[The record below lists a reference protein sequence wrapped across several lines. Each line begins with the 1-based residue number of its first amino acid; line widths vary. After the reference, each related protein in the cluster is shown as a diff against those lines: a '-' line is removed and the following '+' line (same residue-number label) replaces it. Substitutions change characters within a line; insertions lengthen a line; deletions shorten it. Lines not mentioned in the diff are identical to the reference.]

1 MNNTQNKEKMEFN
14 NLKEVQNLLRT
25 NALGGLSMS
34 TKKARTRIEQYIS
47 QLKEKSSSFAAA
59 SKKVEEPKVV
69 VTPKVEVKEEK
80 KLVDPEKLQKIQ
92 AEREVA
98 NQRKEARLAEN
109 MNRSSIRN
117 FENNPDKFAGQNRND
132 KTRQGGVG
140 SQTRDFRNNSNQAR
154 QNSGGFRNPQ
164 GQKPN
169 GQYQGKPAGQRSTG
183 TRLAP
188 QPTLDVSELAKNN
201 NHAKKKVFTK
211 DKPADEKKSMNK
223 KALVMRGYVEDDESV
238 YDENVVVARKKSGKK
253 TKEQSVA
260 VVAPKIDHAVIT
272 TDNLTVKIL
281 SEATGRSV
289 PEIMSKFLMLGMVV
303 NINSNIEFEAAE
315 LVASE
320 LGVTLEK
327 KLSQTFEEKVAEM
340 HSQETDEEKD
350 LIKRPPVV
358 TVMGHVDHGKTSLLD
373 RIRKTNVIA
382 GEAGGITQ
390 HIGAYTIN
398 VDGETVTFIDTPGH
412 AAFGAMRE
420 RGAKLTDVA
429 ILVVAADDGVM
440 PQTIEAIKYIK
451 AANVPMIVAINK
463 IDLQTANQDK
473 IKQQLT
479 EYDVIPE
486 EWGGD
491 AIIVPISAKQG
502 INIDKLLEMVL
513 FVAEY
518 QNLRANPKRKA
529 SGSIIEARLDKGMGS
544 VATVLVQN
552 GTLSVGENIVVG
564 TCSGKVRA
572 MINDKGVHVKKAGPS
587 TPVQILGL
595 TGVPNAGDA
604 LYAVDSELAKQVA
617 QERLASERKSMIK
630 AADLSM
636 DSLMSKIADANY
648 KDFNVIIKADV
659 QGSLEA
665 LVESLGCIKNE
676 EVKVRPIHCGVGAI
690 NENDVMMASA
700 SNAVIIGFNVKPDF
714 KAKVIAEKSKI
725 DIKFYKIIYEAIDFV
740 TKKIDTMKT
749 PKFKEVVT
757 GHAEIRMVFKA
768 SKVGQIAGTYVLD
781 GKISK
786 HSKVR
791 VYRKDKLLFEGSIAT
806 IQREKNEAKDV
817 NAGYEC
823 GVVFDGFSDFVVGD
837 TFETYNLER
846 IN

>member
-1 MNNTQNKEKMEFN
+1 LNSTEKKDRMELN
-14 NLKEVQNLLRT
+14 NLKEIQNIIKT
-25 NALGGLSMS
+25 NALGSLISS
-34 TKKARTRIEQYIS
+34 AKKARSKIDQLM
-47 QLKEKSSSFAAA
+47 QALKEKGATFATPVK
-59 SKKVEEPKVV
+59 SVEPPKAQEVKAQPVV
-69 VTPKVEVKEEK
+69 EKAVNPEIKAETQAKVEVNRAK
-80 KLVDPEKLQKIQ
+80 
-92 AEREVA
+92 AEQRLHD
-98 NQRKEARLAEN
+98 NQ
-109 MNRSSIRN
+109 NRTRIRN
-117 FENNPDKFAGQNRND
+117 FDGQKDQGFDKRQKPGFGQGQNTQRGPRPAGGQFAGKPGQFAG
-132 KTRQGGVG
+132 K
-140 SQTRDFRNNSNQAR
+140 
-154 QNSGGFRNPQ
+154 PQ
-164 GQKPN
+164 GPRP
-169 GQYQGKPAGQRSTG
+169 QGAARPAP
-183 TRLAP
+183 AP
-188 QPTLDVSELAKNN
+188 TIDASELAKNN
-201 NHAKKKVFTK
+201 NHAKKKVFAK
-211 DKPADEKKSMNK
+211 EKPMDEKKSMNK
-223 KALVMRGYVEDDESV
+223 KALVMRGYVEDEST
-238 YDENVVVARKKSGKK
+238 YDDNVVVARKKGKK
-253 TKEQSVA
+253 VKEQAPV
-260 VVAPKIDHAVIT
+260 VVAPKVEHAVIT
-272 TDNLTVKIL
+272 TDNLTVKVL
-281 SEATGRSV
+281 SEKIGRTV
-289 PEIMSKFLMLGMVV
+289 AEIMGKFLMLGMMV
-303 NINSNIEFEAAE
+303 NINSNIDFEAAE
-315 LVASE
+315 LICSE
-320 LGVTLEK
+320 FGVTLEK
-327 KLSQTFEEKVAEM
+327 KVEQSFEEKVAAM
-340 HSQETDEEKD
+340 HSEEKDNDKD

-373 RIRKTNVIA
+373 QIRKTNVIA

-390 HIGAYTIN
+390 HIGAYTITVN
-398 VDGETVTFIDTPGH
+398 GEQVTFIDTPGH

-440 PQTIEAIKYIK
+440 PQTVEAIKYIK
-451 AANVPMIVAINK
+451 AAGVPMIVAINK
-463 IDLQTANQDK
+463 IDKPTANQDK

-491 AIIVPISAKQG
+491 AIMVPISAKFGTNMDQ
-502 INIDKLLEMVL
+502 LLEMVL

-518 QNLRANPKRKA
+518 QNLRANPKRSA

-552 GTLSVGENIVVG
+552 GTLNVGDNVVVG
-564 TCSGKVRA
+564 KCSGKVRA
-572 MINDKGVHVKKAGPS
+572 MINDKGVHVRKAGPS

-595 TGVPNAGDA
+595 TGVPNAGDQ
-604 LYAVDSELAKQVA
+604 LYAVDSELARQVA
-617 QERLASERKSMIK
+617 AERLEKERKSMIK
-630 AADLSM
+630 AADLSV
-636 DSLMSKIADANY
+636 DALMNKIADANF

-665 LVESLGCIKNE
+665 LIESLSAIQNE

-714 KAKVIAEKSKI
+714 KAKIIAEKSKI

-749 PKFKEVVT
+749 PKYKEVVT

-786 HSKVR
+786 NSKVR

-806 IQREKNEAKDV
+806 IQREKNEAKEV

-823 GVVFDGFSDFVVGD
+823 GVVFDGFSDFIIGD

>member
-1 MNNTQNKEKMEFN
+1 MNNTEKKEKLEIE
-14 NLKEVQNLLRT
+14 NLIEIQNLVKT
-25 NALGGLSMS
+25 NALANLIVN
-34 TKKARTRIEQYIS
+34 TKKSRSKIEQYI
-47 QLKEKSSSFAAA
+47 QVLKEKSA
-59 SKKVEEPKVV
+59 SVSVNKSEKKEPVETLVKEEPKPTVKVKTDPVV
-69 VTPKVEVKEEK
+69 PVISPEQAKAKEMR
-80 KLVDPEKLQKIQ
+80 L
-92 AEREVA
+92 
-98 NQRKEARLAEN
+98 NQN
-109 MNRSSIRN
+109 MNRSKIRN
-117 FENNPDKFAGQNRND
+117 FDNSQEKNYNQNRQD
-132 KTRQGGVG
+132 FRQKPNTSYQG
-140 SQTRDFRNNSNQAR
+140 QRDFRNQNPKDKNSSFNKPINKQGAFQ
-154 QNSGGFRNPQ
+154 QNKTQNTRPQ
-164 GQKPN
+164 VRPV
-169 GQYQGKPAGQRSTG
+169 T
-183 TRLAP
+183 
-188 QPTLDVSELAKNN
+188 PTLDVSELAKNN
-201 NHAKKKVFTK
+201 THSKKKVFVK

-223 KALVMRGYVEDDESV
+223 KALVMRGYVEDESV
-238 YDENVVVARKKSGKK
+238 YDENVVVARKKAKK
-253 TKEQSVA
+253 VKEQA
-260 VVAPKIDHAVIT
+260 TIIAPKIDHAIIT

-289 PEIMSKFLMLGMVV
+289 PEIMGKFLMLGMVV
-303 NINSNIEFEAAE
+303 NINSNIDFEAAE

-327 KLSQTFEEKVAEM
+327 KLEKTYEEKVVEL
-340 HSQETDEEKD
+340 HNQEIDKESD
-350 LIKRPPVV
+350 LVKRPPVV

-373 RIRKTNVIA
+373 RIRKTNVTQ

-390 HIGAYTIN
+390 HIGAYTIQVN
-398 VDGETVTFIDTPGH
+398 GESVTFIDTPGH

-420 RGAKLTDVA
+420 RGAQLTDVA

-440 PQTIEAIKYIK
+440 PQTVEAIKYIK
-451 AANVPMIVAINK
+451 AAKVPMIVAINK
-463 IDLQTANQDK
+463 IDVQTANPDR
-473 IKQQLT
+473 IMQQLT

-491 AIIVPISAKQG
+491 AIIVPISAKVG
-502 INIDKLLEMVL
+502 TNMDKLLDMVL

-518 QNLRANPKRKA
+518 QNLKANPKRKA

-552 GTLSVGENIVVG
+552 GTLNIGDNIVVG

-572 MINDKGVHVKKAGPS
+572 MINDKGAHVKKAGPS

-595 TGVPNAGDA
+595 TGVPNAGDT
-604 LYAVDSELAKQVA
+604 LYAVDSELAKLVA
-617 QERLASERKSMIK
+617 AERVEKERKSMIK
-630 AADLSM
+630 SADLSM
-636 DSLMSKIADANY
+636 DSLLNKIADANY
-648 KDFNVIIKADV
+648 KDYNVIIKADV

-665 LVESLGCIKNE
+665 LIESLGSIKNE
-676 EVKVRPIHCGVGAI
+676 EVKVRPIHCGVGSI

-740 TKKIDTMKT
+740 TKKIDTMKA

-786 HSKVR
+786 NSKVR
-791 VYRKDKLLFEGSIAT
+791 VYRKDKLLFEGNIAT
-806 IQREKNEAKDV
+806 LQREKNEAKEV

-837 TFETYNLER
+837 TFETYNLEK

>member
-1 MNNTQNKEKMEFN
+1 MSNTEKKEKIEFN
-14 NLKEVQNLLRT
+14 NLKEIQGILKN
-25 NALGGLSMS
+25 NALGSMLSS
-34 TKKARTRIEQYIS
+34 TKKARVRIEQYLQS
-47 QLKEKSSSFAAA
+47 LKSKGATFSAEKVQEKEAI
-59 SKKVEEPKVV
+59 VPKVV
-69 VTPKVEVKEEK
+69 DEK
-80 KLVDPEKLQKIQ
+80 KPQIEEIKQSISKEQAEKL
-92 AEREVA
+92 AEQNRI
-98 NQRKEARLAEN
+98 KEARLQEN
-109 MNRSSIRN
+109 MNRSKIRN
-117 FENNPDKFAGQNRND
+117 FDNAQDRSQGKDFNRQ
-132 KTRQGGVG
+132 RQGTT
-140 SQTRDFRNNSNQAR
+140 QTRDFRNNTKPQG
-154 QNSGGFRNPQ
+154 QNGFNRPQGQRPTGQYQ
-164 GQKPN
+164 GQKP
-169 GQYQGKPAGQRSTG
+169 GMQKPSGMQRP
-183 TRLAP
+183 AA
-188 QPTLDVSELAKNN
+188 PTLDVSELNKTNT
-201 NHAKKKVFTK
+201 HAKKKVFVK

-223 KALVMRGYVEDDESV
+223 KALVMRGYVEDESV
-238 YDENVVVARKKSGKK
+238 YDENIVVARKKSKK
-253 TKEQSVA
+253 VKEQA
-260 VVAPKIDHAVIT
+260 PVVIAPKIDHAVIT

-281 SEATGRSV
+281 SESTGRSV

-303 NINSNIEFEAAE
+303 NINSNIDFEAAE

-327 KLSQTFEEKVAEM
+327 KLEQTFEEKVAEM
-340 HSQETDEEKD
+340 HKSETDNAKD
-350 LIKRPPVV
+350 LVKRPPVV

-373 RIRKTNVIA
+373 RIRKTNVTL

-390 HIGAYTIN
+390 HIGAYTISVN
-398 VDGETVTFIDTPGH
+398 GESVTFIDTPGH

-440 PQTIEAIKYIK
+440 PQTVEAIKYIK

-463 IDLQTANQDK
+463 IDVQTANPDK

-479 EYDVIPE
+479 EYDVLPE

-502 INIDKLLEMVL
+502 TNIDKLLEMVL

-518 QNLRANPKRKA
+518 QNLKANPKRRA

-552 GTLSVGENIVVG
+552 GTLNVGDNIVVG

-572 MINDKGVHVKKAGPS
+572 MINDKGAHVKKAGPS

-604 LYAVDSELAKQVA
+604 LYAVDSELARQVA
-617 QERLASERKSMIK
+617 SERLEKERKSMIK
-630 AADLSM
+630 SADLSM
-636 DSLMSKIADANY
+636 DSLLNKIADANF

-665 LVESLGCIKNE
+665 LIESLGSIQNE

-749 PKFKEVVT
+749 PKYKEVVT

-786 HSKVR
+786 NNKVR
-791 VYRKDKLLFEGSIAT
+791 VYRKDKLLFDGNIAT
-806 IQREKNEAKDV
+806 IQREKNEAKEV

-823 GVVFDGFSDFVVGD
+823 GVVFDGFSDFIVGD